1 MAVPLPPVSSDAW
14 LTLVLTVGTIVLLA
28 LDRYPPALVMGGA
41 VTALLVTGVIDED
54 GALAGFSNE
63 APITVAALY
72 ILAGAAEITGALD
85 GLTTRALGSDPGT
98 DPSTRRYRRGLARI
112 LYPSMAASSFIAN
125 TPLVAM
131 LAPRVLAWCER
142 TGRSASRF
150 LMPLS
155 YAVIFGGCITLVGTS
170 TNLVVSGLLR
180 DAGRRPLD
188 VFEITPVGLP
198 VALIGVTLIVLLA
211 PRMLPLRSSPNESL
225 RAMREFTVEMMV
237 APGSQL
243 AGRTVAEAG
252 LRNLQGVF
260 LIEIE
265 RDGHT
270 IAPVAPEHPLEEG
283 DRLTFAGN
291 VSRVLDLQRIP
302 GLSSAEERHFTSV
315 GKSLERGFYETVIGE
330 SSPLVGR
337 TLKEAAFRSKYNG
350 AVIAIHRSGQRIQEK
365 LGDVRLRTGDVLV
378 IVSDPGFWYRWTDHP
393 DFLVVTPL
401 FGRVPY
407 RKDKA
412 WIVQLLTLAL
422 IVVAGAGLLSLLQ
435 ASLLVAM
442 ALVVLGVITPA
453 EAKGAVDLD
462 VILLMATSF
471 GLGIAMAES
480 GLAEDIARLIVRLFD
495 PLGDIGILGGV
506 LIATMAMTEL
516 LSNNAAAVL
525 MFPIAMATAD
535 AAGLAF
541 RPFAIAILFGATLS
555 FLTPIGYQA
564 NTLVWG
570 MGGYR
575 YRDFSRLGAPL
586 TVATLIAVVFLVPV
600 FFPLR

>member
-1 MAVPLPPVSSDAW
+1 MSADAW
-14 LTLVLTVGTIVLLA
+14 LTLAITVGTIVLLA
-28 LDRYPPALVMGGA
+28 LDRFPPALVMGGA
-41 VTALLVTGVIDED
+41 VTSLLVTGVIDEK
-54 GALAGFSNE
+54 GALAGFANE
-63 APITVAALY
+63 APVTVAALY

-85 GLTTRALGSDPGT
+85 GLTTRALGSDSGAEE
-98 DPSTRRYRRGLARI
+98 SSSGYKRRLARI
-112 LYPSMAASSFIAN
+112 LFPSMGASAFIAN

-131 LAPRVLAWCER
+131 LAPRALAWCER

-180 DAGRRPLD
+180 DAGLKPLD
-188 VFEITPVGLP
+188 VFEITPAGLP
-198 VALIGVTLIVLLA
+198 IALIGVTLIVLLSK
-211 PRMLPLRSSPNESL
+211 RLLPLRSAPNESL
-225 RAMREFTVEMMV
+225 RAMREFTVEMMIND
-237 APGSQL
+237 GSPM
-243 AGRTVAEAG
+243 AGRSVAEAG
-252 LRNLQGVF
+252 LRNLQGVY

-265 RDGHT
+265 RDGRP
-270 IAPVAPEHPLEEG
+270 IAPVAPEQVLEEG

-291 VSRVLDLQRIP
+291 VARVLDLQRLP

-315 GKSLERGFYETVIGE
+315 GKSLERRFYEAVVGE

-337 TLKEAAFRSKYNG
+337 TLKEAEFRSHYSG
-350 AVIAIHRSGQRIQEK
+350 AVIAIHRSGQRIQGK
-365 LGDVRLRTGDVLV
+365 LGEVRLRTGDVLV
-378 IVSDPGFWYRWTDHP
+378 IVADPGFWYRWTDHP

-401 FGRVPY
+401 FGRAPH
-407 RKDKA
+407 RKEKA
-412 WIVQLLTLAL
+412 WIVQLLTLGM
-422 IVVAGAGLLSLLQ
+422 IVVAGTGLLSLLQ
-435 ASLLVAM
+435 TSLVVAM
-442 ALVVLGVITPA
+442 ALVALGVITPA
-453 EAKGAVDLD
+453 EAKRSVDLD

-471 GLGIAMAES
+471 GLGIAMADS
-480 GLAEDIARLIVRLFD
+480 GLAEDIARLIVQGFR

-506 LIATMAMTEL
+506 LIATMLMTEL

-525 MFPIAMATAD
+525 MFPIAMATAQT
-535 AAGLAF
+535 AGLQF
-541 RPFAIAILFGATLS
+541 RPFAITILFGATLS

-586 TVATLIAVVFLVPV
+586 TLATVIAVLALVPV
-600 FFPLR
+600 FFSLR

>member
-1 MAVPLPPVSSDAW
+1 VSADAW
-14 LTLVLTVGTIVLLA
+14 LTLVVTVGTIVLLA
-28 LDRYPPALVMGGA
+28 LDRFPPALVMGGA
-41 VTALLVTGVIDED
+41 VTALLVTGVINED

-63 APITVAALY
+63 APVTVAALY

-85 GLTTRALGSDPGT
+85 GLTTRALGSDAGP
-98 DPSTRRYRRGLARI
+98 DPSTKHYRSRLGRVLF
-112 LYPSMAASSFIAN
+112 PSMAASSFIAN

-131 LAPRVLAWCER
+131 LAPRVLGWCER
-142 TGRSASRF
+142 TGRSASRY

-198 VALIGVTLIVLLA
+198 IALIGVALIVMLA
-211 PRMLPLRSSPNESL
+211 PRLLPLRSSPNESL
-225 RAMREFTVEMMV
+225 GAMREFTVEMTV
-237 APGSQL
+237 THGSPL

-252 LRNLQGVF
+252 LRNLQGVY

-265 RDGHT
+265 RDGHA
-270 IAPVAPEHPLEEG
+270 IAPVAPEYALEDG

-291 VSRVLDLQRIP
+291 VTRVLDLQRLP

-315 GKSLERGFYETVIGE
+315 GKSLERRFFETVVGE
-330 SSPLVGR
+330 NSPLVGR
-337 TLKEAAFRSKYNG
+337 TLKEAAFRSRYSG
-350 AVIAIHRSGQRIQEK
+350 AVIAIHRSGQRIQGK
-365 LGDVRLRTGDVLV
+365 LGEVRLRTGDVLLL
-378 IVSDPGFWYRWTDHP
+378 IADEAFWYRWTDHP

-401 FGRVPY
+401 FGRAPH
-407 RKDKA
+407 RKEKA
-412 WIVQLLTLAL
+412 WIVRLLT
-422 IVVAGAGLLSLLQ
+422 VAMIAVAATGLLSLLQ

-442 ALVVLGVITPA
+442 GLVVLGVITPG
-453 EAKGAVDLD
+453 EAKRAVDID

-471 GLGIAMAES
+471 GLGIAMADS
-480 GLAEDIARLIVRLFD
+480 GLAEDIAHLIVRTFR

-506 LIATMAMTEL
+506 LIATMIMTEL

-525 MFPIAMATAD
+525 MFPIAMATATT
-535 AAGLAF
+535 AGLAF

-586 TVATLIAVVFLVPV
+586 TIATLIAVVLLVPV

>member
-1 MAVPLPPVSSDAW
+1 MSADAW
-14 LTLVLTVGTIVLLA
+14 LTLIVTVGTIVLLA
-28 LDRYPPALVMGGA
+28 LDRFPPALVMGGA
-41 VTALLVTGVIDED
+41 VTALLVSGVINEK
-54 GALAGFSNE
+54 GALAGFANE
-63 APITVAALY
+63 APVTVAALY

-85 GLTTRALGSDPGT
+85 GLTTRALGSDSGA
-98 DPSTRRYRRGLARI
+98 DESDRGYKRRLARI
-112 LYPSMAASSFIAN
+112 LFPSMSASAFIAN

-155 YAVIFGGCITLVGTS
+155 YAIIFGGCITLVGTS

-180 DAGRRPLD
+180 DAGLKPLD
-188 VFEITPVGLP
+188 VFEITPAGLP
-198 VALIGVTLIVLLA
+198 IAVIGVTLIVLLSK
-211 PRMLPLRSSPNESL
+211 RLLPLRSAPNESL
-225 RAMREFTVEMMV
+225 RAMREFTVEMTV
-237 APGSQL
+237 NQGSPMS
-243 AGRTVAEAG
+243 GKTVSEAG
-252 LRNLQGVF
+252 LRNLQGVY

-265 RDGHT
+265 RDGRA
-270 IAPVAPEHPLEEG
+270 IAPVAPDEVLDDG

-291 VSRVLDLQRIP
+291 VTRVLDLQRLP

-315 GKSLERGFYETVIGE
+315 AKSLERRFYEAVVGE

-337 TLKEAAFRSKYNG
+337 TLKEVEFRSHYAG
-350 AVIAIHRSGQRIQEK
+350 AVIAIHRSGQRIQGK
-365 LGDVRLRTGDVLV
+365 LGEVRLRTGDVLV
-378 IVSDPGFWYRWTDHP
+378 IVADPAFWYRWTDHP

-401 FGRVPY
+401 FGRAPH
-407 RKDKA
+407 RKEKA
-412 WIVQLLTLAL
+412 WIVQLLTLGM
-422 IVVAGAGLLSLLQ
+422 IVVAGTGLLSLLQ
-435 ASLLVAM
+435 ASLVVAM

-453 EAKGAVDLD
+453 EAKRSVDLD

-471 GLGIAMAES
+471 GLGIAMADS
-480 GLAEDIARLIVRLFD
+480 GLAKDIASLIVQWFH
-495 PLGDIGILGGV
+495 PLGDVGILGGV
-506 LIATMAMTEL
+506 LIATMLMTEL

-525 MFPIAMATAD
+525 MFPIAMATAST
-535 AAGLAF
+535 AGLQF

-564 NTLVWG
+564 NTLVCG

-586 TVATLIAVVFLVPV
+586 TVATVIAVLILVPLI
-600 FFPLR
+600 FPLR